1 MRALN
6 SDAKTIINRGEVL
19 IMGQEITQYR
29 KYQEAKMG
37 KMPDDVTREEMEEH
51 VCEWYAYGREGSMS
65 PVRDAEV
72 LDAILRTIRK
82 SRIVDSDAAP
92 QAAPP
97 EGETT
102 SVPVICFRCGGAT
115 QHYAMMPYGTAEDGE
130 IVCHKC
136 LQKQAAPPEDLSST
150 LKAVIAQTSMA
161 GSDAPPEG
169 AEDGDEFRRLAGE
182 IFTGVFNEGMCEFDI
197 ADKIKALLQKQGSS
211 VTRED
216 IGVIVQS
223 LQDFKGHEAGM
234 KYLANKLT
242 EAGVEVKDA

>member
-97 EGETT
+97 ESGSAKGEVLDLDRLSENQAVHV
-102 SVPVICFRCGGAT
+102 SVTGPIHKGPTVTEEEFENICDNMRCA
-115 QHYAMMPYGTAEDGE
+115 D
-130 IVCHKC
+130 I
-136 LQKQAAPPEDLSST
+136 LW
-150 LKAVIAQTSMA
+150 
-161 GSDAPPEG
+161 
-169 AEDGDEFRRLAGE
+169 DGD
-182 IFTGVFNEGMCEFDI
+182 
-197 ADKIKALLQKQGSS
+197 KQ
-211 VTRED
+211 RA
-216 IGVIVQS
+216 QS
-223 LQDFKGHEAGM
+223 TYGDVARFVLEQV
-234 KYLANKLT
+234 
-242 EAGVEVKDA
+242 GVEVESA

>member
-1 MRALN
+1 VRALN

-97 EGETT
+97 EG
-102 SVPVICFRCGGAT
+102 
-115 QHYAMMPYGTAEDGE
+115 
-130 IVCHKC
+130 
-136 LQKQAAPPEDLSST
+136 
-150 LKAVIAQTSMA
+150 
-161 GSDAPPEG
+161 

-197 ADKIKALLQKQGSS
+197 ADKIKALLQKQGPCVTSNPPS
-211 VTRED
+211 VSREWVETILSMGYEYEHAWD
-216 IGVIVQS
+216 KDGEGIFTDVVEI
-223 LQDFKGHEAGM
+223 L
-234 KYLANKLT
+234 N